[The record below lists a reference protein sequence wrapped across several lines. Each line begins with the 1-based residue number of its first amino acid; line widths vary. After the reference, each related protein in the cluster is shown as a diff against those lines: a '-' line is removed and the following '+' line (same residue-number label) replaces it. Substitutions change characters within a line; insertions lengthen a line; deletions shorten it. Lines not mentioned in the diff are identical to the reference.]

1 MRMTWR
7 SAPEVLVPTTVFV
20 TDGNERSALA
30 IVRALGRRRMT
41 VIVGDSEPV
50 SLSSTSRYCERHV
63 TYPSPHRDR
72 IGFERFL
79 IDFVSRGGI
88 DVVLPVTDV
97 TTHAVCTHQDTI
109 RKHAAIATPSL
120 AAFNSVSDK
129 AALVAQ
135 AQRCGVPVPRTRL
148 IENPRQLS
156 DVLRAIEYPV
166 VVKPVRSRVPVDD
179 GWLNTSVHYVDSAE
193 ELTDLYARTP
203 YLRSF
208 PSLLQQRIIGPGLGV
223 FMLFDHGRLVSEFGH
238 VRLREKPPA
247 GGVSVLRESTL
258 VDGTLRDYA
267 MRVFGPLGWHGVA
280 MMEFKE
286 DTRTGS
292 RFLMEVNGRFWGSLQ
307 LAIDAGVDF
316 PYLVCQLAMDQPPAA
331 MPRYRPG
338 VKSRWLLGD
347 LDHLCLRLFKSDRAL
362 GLPPSAPSRFRTLVD
377 FMKFQQRDTHY
388 EIARLDDP
396 RPFLFELGQFAG
408 NLSTSAARFVRRL
421 PHRHVPAPAVH
432 SPQ

>member
-1 MRMTWR
+1 MKWR
-7 SAPEVLVPTTVFV
+7 SVPEVHVPTTVFV

-30 IVRALGRRRMT
+30 IVRALGRRRMR
-41 VIVGDSEPV
+41 VIVGDSEAV
-50 SLSSTSRYCERHV
+50 SLSSTSRYCERHI
-63 TYPSPHRDR
+63 TYPSPQRDR

-88 DVVLPVTDV
+88 DVVLPVSDV
-97 TTHAVCTHQDTI
+97 TTHAVCSHQETI

-120 AAFNSVSDK
+120 AAFVSVSDK

-135 AQRCGVPVPRTRL
+135 AERCGVPVPRTRL
-148 IENPRQLS
+148 IENPGQLA
-156 DVLRAIEYPV
+156 DVLPSVEYPV
-166 VVKPVRSRVPVDD
+166 VVKPSRSRVPVDG
-179 GWLNTSVHYVDSAE
+179 GWLNTTVHHADSAE
-193 ELTDLYARTP
+193 ELTDLYRSTP

-208 PSLLQQRIIGPGLGV
+208 PSLLQQRIVGPGLGV

-247 GGVSVLRESTL
+247 GGVSVLRESTV
-258 VDGTLRDYA
+258 VDSTLRDYA
-267 MRVFGPLGWHGVA
+267 LRVFGPIGWHGVA

-286 DTRTGS
+286 DARTGT

-316 PYLVCQLAMDQPPAA
+316 PYLVCQLAMGQPPAA
-331 MPRYRPG
+331 MPHYRPG

-347 LDHLCLRLFKSDRAL
+347 LDHLCLRLLKSRRSL
-362 GLPPSAPSRFRTLVD
+362 GLPPSAPSRLRTVVD
-377 FMKFQQRDTHY
+377 FMKFRQRDMHY

-396 RPFLFELGQFAG
+396 RPFLFELGQFASA
-408 NLSTSAARFVRRL
+408 LSTSAARFVRRL
-421 PHRHVPAPAVH
+421 PRRDLPTPAIRSIH
-432 SPQ
+432 